1 MRSYL
6 FILLLAFIVVG
17 CFSKPDISAPL
28 FVPKS
33 APDSLVEKG
42 IDANPDNSIYLE
54 WEEPVNGENEGLLGY
69 YLYRGKLVDQE
80 YNFDKIAQIDIDDD
94 FIFNG
99 NTFIDYDVN
108 LDTLYY
114 YFLRSFNNFT
124 ESSVTSDTVFYKLS
138 YPASLFFPYGDVYDS
153 IPQFEFRF
161 PKFAVDNISFF
172 YFRLYYFDSIRYRV
186 KLFGKIHNFDLSK
199 TKYFINLN
207 GGDSH
212 TTVLIDSL
220 WQNGGRKYLEK
231 GDYRWRI
238 DAISS
243 RLGGAPEFE
252 GSESDWMEF
261 TIK

>member
-6 FILLLAFIVVG
+6 FIILSALIVVG
-17 CFSKPDISAPL
+17 CFSQPDISAPH
-28 FVPKS
+28 FIPKS
-33 APDSLVEKG
+33 APDSLIEKG

-54 WEEPVNGENEGLLGY
+54 WEEPANGENEGLLGY

-99 NTFIDYDVN
+99 NTYIDYDVN

-124 ESSVTSDTVFYKLS
+124 ESSLTSDTVFYRLS
-138 YPASLFFPYGDVYDS
+138 YSATLGTPKGDINDS
-153 IPQFEFRF
+153 IPQFYFSFPEF
-161 PKFAVDNISFF
+161 NTNSITHF
-172 YFRLYYFDSIRYRV
+172 YFRLYYFDTDRYKI
-186 KLFGKIHNFDLSK
+186 KLFTRIHRFNLSWRD
-199 TKYFINLN
+199 FFVNLN

-212 TTVLIDSL
+212 TVVLIDSL
-220 WQNGGRKYLEK
+220 WQNGSRKYLEK